1 MGSIA
6 KPKFLKPSTATPSK
20 SRVWDVGGHDKI
32 VAVRRQHYHGTKGLI
47 FVVDSNDHAR
57 MQKAREE
64 LNKML
69 RADELRKAVVLVFA
83 NKQDMPNAMT
93 AADVT
98 DKLGLND
105 LHHQWFI
112 QSACATTGEG
122 LHEGLDW
129 LSRTLC

>member
-1 MGSIA
+1 
-6 KPKFLKPSTATPSK
+6 
-20 SRVWDVGGHDKI
+20 VWDVGGHDKI
-32 VAVRRQHYHGTKGLI
+32 CAVRRQHYHGTKGLI
-47 FVVDSNDHAR
+47 FVVDSHDHAR

-98 DKLGLND
+98 EKLGLND